1 MFKKS
6 NNLRAGVHSTKI
18 VFLGEFILG
27 LSNLI
32 TD

>member
-6 NNLRAGVHSTKI
+6 NYLRAGVHSTKK
-18 VFLGEFILG
+18 VFLGEFILE

-32 TD
+32 TE